1 MVLSQLCGRIK
12 IIILGI
18 IGAFRRALCCFSRRR
33 KPSQTD
39 CEILQSVNVVS
50 DTGRSTEVSLF
61 VKQLG
66 TSLLISIYRQGG
78 EKDWNSWDD
87 TPRTVQ
93 EHIDHYRQKLARPP
107 TPKEPEPEPDF
118 FQDMTPQIK
127 PQPKIFIP
135 TKLES
140 TQTDFSRLQ
149 ATTDIPIPLAADL
162 QDWAEE
168 DPGGWEEL
176 DSETATQ
183 LIREKRKE
191 QRAQKQS
198 RTREQAA
205 TKVSPVNFA
214 ERIGT
219 RHS

>member
-118 FQDMTPQIK
+118 FQVFLGRYDLFRFWYFHEIPQDMTPQIK

-149 ATTDIPIPLAADL
+149 ATTDIPIPLAVSRQARSSQMIL
-162 QDWAEE
+162 
-168 DPGGWEEL
+168 
-176 DSETATQ
+176 SECNGSFKNRFQ
-183 LIREKRKE
+183 LVVP
-191 QRAQKQS
+191 S
-198 RTREQAA
+198 W
-205 TKVSPVNFA
+205 
-214 ERIGT
+214 
-219 RHS
+219 

>member
-50 DTGRSTEVSLF
+50 DTGRSTE
-61 VKQLG
+61 
-66 TSLLISIYRQGG
+66 GG

>member
-66 TSLLISIYRQGG
+66 ISLLIYIYRQGG

-118 FQDMTPQIK
+118 FQVFLGRYDLFRFWYFHEIPQDMTPQIK

-149 ATTDIPIPLAADL
+149 ATTDIPIPLA
-162 QDWAEE
+162 
-168 DPGGWEEL
+168 
-176 DSETATQ
+176 
-183 LIREKRKE
+183 
-191 QRAQKQS
+191 
-198 RTREQAA
+198 
-205 TKVSPVNFA
+205 VS
-214 ERIGT
+214 G
-219 RHS
+219 

>member
-66 TSLLISIYRQGG
+66 ISLLIYIYRQGG

-118 FQDMTPQIK
+118 FQVFLGRYDLFRFWYFHEIPQDMTPQIK

-149 ATTDIPIPLAADL
+149 ATTDIPIPLAVSGQARSSQMIL
-162 QDWAEE
+162 
-168 DPGGWEEL
+168 
-176 DSETATQ
+176 SECNGS
-183 LIREKRKE
+183 LKNLVVP
-191 QRAQKQS
+191 S
-198 RTREQAA
+198 W
-205 TKVSPVNFA
+205 
-214 ERIGT
+214 
-219 RHS
+219 